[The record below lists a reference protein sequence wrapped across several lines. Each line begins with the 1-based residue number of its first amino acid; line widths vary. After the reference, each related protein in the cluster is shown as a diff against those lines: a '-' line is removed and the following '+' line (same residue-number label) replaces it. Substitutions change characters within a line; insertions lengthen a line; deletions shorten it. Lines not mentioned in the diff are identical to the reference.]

1 MDASLLTFY
10 MAGHPTVIPAGTS
23 DGRRATSFDVWPDT
37 RLDSPAL
44 AGRTRLFVGPLTA
57 Q

>member
-10 MAGHPTVIPAGTS
+10 MAGHPTVIPAEAA
-23 DGRRATSFDVWPDT
+23 DGRRPTSFDVWPDT
-37 RLDSPAL
+37 RPGSPAL
-44 AGRTRLFVGPLTA
+44 AGRTRLFVGPSAA